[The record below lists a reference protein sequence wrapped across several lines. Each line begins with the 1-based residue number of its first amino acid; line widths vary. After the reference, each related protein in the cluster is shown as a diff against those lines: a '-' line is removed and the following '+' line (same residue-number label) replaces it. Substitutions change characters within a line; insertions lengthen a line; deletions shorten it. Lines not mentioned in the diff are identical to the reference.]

1 MKLLIL
7 MAAILQSPISPD
19 RAFLN
24 QYCVTCHNEKA
35 KVAGLM
41 LEKLD
46 IEHAGQNAEPWKKVF
61 RKLRTGMMPPSG
73 ARRPD
78 RATIDGFTSN
88 LEAAIDRAAASKP
101 NP

>member
-1 MKLLIL
+1 

-41 LEKLD
+41 LDKLD
-46 IEHAGQNAEPWKKVF
+46 IEHAGQNAETWEKVV
-61 RKLRTGMMPPSG
+61 RKLRTGMMRGSCEGLASMP
-73 ARRPD
+73 ARRCP
-78 RATIDGFTSN
+78 
-88 LEAAIDRAAASKP
+88 
-101 NP
+101 